1 MIFSNTAVSSLPS
14 LLVFAAAATTS
25 VVGGA
30 TTTNRKLSKRNP
42 PSPPPMTNCPSAT
55 LYYTLGW
62 SNEVGSQNI
71 QLITPA
77 NTPIDPVSG
86 VEQEAVCSTSYNGG
100 GYAQLCIGDS
110 VTVSL
115 SILSFEIF

>member
-30 TTTNRKLSKRNP
+30 TTKNRKLSKNSP
-42 PSPPPMTNCPSAT
+42 PSPPMTKCPSAT
-55 LYYTLGW
+55 LYYHKGW

-71 QLITPA
+71 QSITPA